1 MRKVQ
6 LAWSLPW
13 RPTSKGAG
21 LTAGPHSWLPAAA
34 AGQKAR
40 APARAFLAVA
50 AIAFLA
56 LATACG
62 PAPDAGGGGDET
74 PAATAAVPDGT
85 PRLVLIIV
93 VDQMRG
99 DYLER
104 FRPLLNH
111 GLARL
116 LREGIVFPD
125 AHHFHAA
132 TETAPGHATLSTGAF
147 PKRHGIVANSWFDR
161 ERGDDVYCCG
171 DPDHGVSPRNLLVP
185 ALGDLLKAVYPEAKV
200 YAASAK
206 DRAAILMGGHHADG
220 AWWYSRSTGGFVT
233 STYYGDEESQPGW
246 VEAFND
252 EDRLGNHFANAWNPL
267 LPLEETSAYDIEP
280 LDRGPVVDTFP
291 HAVGGFT
298 VERDAFYGDV
308 YRSPFV
314 DDYLGDFAEVLIDA
328 EDVGADEVP
337 DLLAVSFSA
346 LDTVGHGYGPDAPE
360 TLDTILRLDRSIG
373 ELLDVVDERI
383 GMENTV
389 VAFSGD
395 HGVGEVP
402 ELVVRDGGDG
412 GRFGA
417 EQTLCL
423 QRLQTRIEK
432 RFGDAK
438 ILTSTFYL
446 DREAIA
452 AAGIDKAAVE
462 DEIIDVM
469 SACPLIVEVV
479 RPADLDP
486 AKPLHE
492 LYMNSHRDDRG
503 PDLIAIP
510 EPNVLPV
517 PISVIVASHGSP
529 YRYDTHVPLI
539 FRLPDGAGR
548 VVEERANTVDMA
560 PTLAAIL
567 GLEVDGIAGFEGFD
581 GVDRLGDL

>member
-1 MRKVQ
+1 MKK
-6 LAWSLPW
+6 LALLPALAALLFALAC
-13 RPTSKGAG
+13 GAP
-21 LTAGPHSWLPAAA
+21 ADAPEAAA
-34 AGQKAR
+34 AGEET
-40 APARAFLAVA
+40 AVA
-50 AIAFLA
+50 A
-56 LATACG
+56 
-62 PAPDAGGGGDET
+62 
-74 PAATAAVPDGT
+74 VPEGT

-93 VDQMRG
+93 VDQMRS

-104 FRPLLNH
+104 FDALLNH

-116 LREGIVFPD
+116 LREGIVFTD

-147 PKRHGIVANSWFDR
+147 PKRHGVVGNSWFDR
-161 ERGDDVYCCG
+161 ERGDDVYCCA

-185 ALGDLLKAVYPEAKV
+185 ALGDLLKAAYPEAKV

-252 EDRLGNHFANAWNPL
+252 EDRLGSHFANAWNPL
-267 LPLEETSAYDIEP
+267 LPLDHTSAYDIEP
-280 LDRGPVVDTFP
+280 LDRGPVIDTFP

-298 VERDAFYGDV
+298 VERDAFYGDI

-314 DDYLGDFAEVLIDA
+314 DDYLEDFAEVLIEA
-328 EDVGADEVP
+328 EELGADETP

-346 LDTVGHGYGPDAPE
+346 LDTVGHGYGPNAPE
-360 TLDTILRLDRSIG
+360 TLDTILRLDRTIG
-373 ELLDVVDERI
+373 KLLDFVDERI
-383 GMENTV
+383 GMENVV

-417 EQTLCL
+417 DQTLCL

-438 ILTSTFYL
+438 LLTSTFYL

-479 RPADLDP
+479 RAADLDP

-492 LYMNSHRDDRG
+492 LYLNSHRDDRG

-517 PISVIVASHGSP
+517 PASVIVASHGSP
-529 YRYDTHVPLI
+529 YAYDTHVPLI
-539 FRLPDGAGR
+539 FRRQDGAGR
-548 VVEERANTVDMA
+548 VIEERANTVDMA

-567 GLEVDGIAGFEGFD
+567 GLEVDSVAGFEGFD
-581 GVDRLGDL
+581 GVDRLADLQ

>member
-1 MRKVQ
+1 MKK
-6 LAWSLPW
+6 LAL
-13 RPTSKGAG
+13 
-21 LTAGPHSWLPAAA
+21 LPALAALLFALACSAPADAPEAA
-34 AGQKAR
+34 ATGAET
-40 APARAFLAVA
+40 A
-50 AIAFLA
+50 A
-56 LATACG
+56 
-62 PAPDAGGGGDET
+62 
-74 PAATAAVPDGT
+74 AAVPDGT

-104 FRPLLNH
+104 FDALLNH

-116 LREGIVFPD
+116 LREGIVFTD

-132 TETAPGHATLSTGAF
+132 TETAPGHATLSTGVF
-147 PKRHGIVANSWFDR
+147 PKRHGVVGNSWFDR
-161 ERGDDVYCCG
+161 ERGDDVYCCA

-185 ALGDLLKAVYPEAKV
+185 ALGDLLKAAYPEARV

-252 EDRLGNHFANAWNPL
+252 EDRLGGHFANAWNPL
-267 LPLEETSAYDIEP
+267 LPLDHTSAYDIEP
-280 LDRGPVVDTFP
+280 LDRGPVIDTFP

-298 VERDAFYGDV
+298 VERDAFYGDI

-314 DDYLGDFAEVLIDA
+314 DDYLEDFAEVLIEA
-328 EDVGADEVP
+328 EELGADEVP

-346 LDTVGHGYGPDAPE
+346 LDTVGHGYGPNAPE
-360 TLDTILRLDRSIG
+360 TLDTILRLDRTIG
-373 ELLDVVDERI
+373 KLLDFVDERI
-383 GMENTV
+383 GMENVV

-417 EQTLCL
+417 DQTLCL

-438 ILTSTFYL
+438 LLTSTFYL

-479 RPADLDP
+479 RAADLDP

-492 LYMNSHRDDRG
+492 LYLNSHRDDRG

-517 PISVIVASHGSP
+517 PASVIVASHGSP
-529 YRYDTHVPLI
+529 YAYDTHVPLI
-539 FRLPDGAGR
+539 FRRQDGAGR

-567 GLEVDGIAGFEGFD
+567 GLEVDSVAGFEGFD
-581 GVDRLGDL
+581 GVDRLADH

>member
-1 MRKVQ
+1 MKK
-6 LAWSLPW
+6 LAL
-13 RPTSKGAG
+13 
-21 LTAGPHSWLPAAA
+21 LPALAALLFALACGAPADAPEAA
-34 AGQKAR
+34 ATGEET
-40 APARAFLAVA
+40 A
-50 AIAFLA
+50 A
-56 LATACG
+56 
-62 PAPDAGGGGDET
+62 
-74 PAATAAVPDGT
+74 AAVPDGT

-104 FRPLLNH
+104 FDALLNH
-111 GLARL
+111 GLGRL
-116 LREGIVFPD
+116 LREGVVFTD
-125 AHHFHAA
+125 THHFHAN

-147 PKRHGIVANSWFDR
+147 PKNNGIVSNSWFDR
-161 ERGDDVYCCG
+161 ERGEDVYCCA
-171 DPDHGVSPRNLLVP
+171 DPDHGLSPRNLLVP
-185 ALGDLLKAVYPEAKV
+185 ALGDLLKATYPEAKV

-252 EDRLGNHFANAWNPL
+252 EDRLGSNFANAWNPL
-267 LPLEETSAYDIEP
+267 LPLDHTSAYDIEP
-280 LDRGPVVDTFP
+280 LDRGPVIDTFP

-298 VERDAFYGDV
+298 VERDAFYGDI

-314 DDYLGDFAEVLIDA
+314 DDYLEAFAEVLIEA
-328 EDVGADEVP
+328 EDLGADEVP

-346 LDTVGHGYGPDAPE
+346 LDTVGHGYGPNAPE

-373 ELLDVVDERI
+373 KLLDFVDERI
-383 GMENTV
+383 GMENVV

-412 GRFGA
+412 GRFGT

-438 ILTSTFYL
+438 LLTSTFYL

-479 RPADLDP
+479 RAADLDP

-492 LYMNSHRDDRG
+492 LYLNSHRDDRG

-529 YRYDTHVPLI
+529 YHYDTHVPLI
-539 FRLPDGAGR
+539 FRLPGGAGR
-548 VVEERANTVDMA
+548 VVEERANTVDLA

-567 GLEVDGIAGFEGFD
+567 GLDVDSVAGFEGFD
-581 GVDRLGDL
+581 GVDRLADS